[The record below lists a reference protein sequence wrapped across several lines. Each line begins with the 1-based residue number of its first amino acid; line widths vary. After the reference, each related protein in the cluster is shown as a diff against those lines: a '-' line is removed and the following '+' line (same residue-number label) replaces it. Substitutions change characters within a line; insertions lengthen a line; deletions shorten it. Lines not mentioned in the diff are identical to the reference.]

1 MTAGQLPAVPVAPS
15 DPFER
20 AMAWRA
26 CNMWSRTF
34 QVTLVAGLSW
44 LGGEH
49 QFVAI
54 WAAATLICGLIDSRL
69 SQWLLHRPR
78 TRAGVTLVA
87 GAYVLSGVSFAT
99 SALILARPPT
109 PMHLAEAVL
118 VLCAASLNNAMM
130 CCGSRLAT
138 VVLVG
143 PASIMLMAGPVLARR
158 AGYQVAT
165 ADILLMATATVVFTV
180 FILRM
185 ASAFYARGQTLKVA
199 LEGLSHAG
207 QTAMEGR
214 QRWRMIFHHSPMARL
229 CFDASALYQLLE
241 ADGRLAGA
249 RLGERLKS
257 RVGSVAEA
265 FAHIRLLEANEVA
278 VELCGDRLAGPHF
291 TEASFDAFCAALNN
305 IDQDGVLPVFPAEMI
320 RVDGETMEVEVHYRV
335 APDPGAPWSL
345 CLATYVDVTEARR
358 AAREQHEARQAAEV
372 ANRAKSDFLAVI
384 SHEIRTPLNGVLGMA
399 QAMGLNSLSK
409 LQRQRLR
416 VISESGSALLAIV
429 DDLLD
434 LSKIEAGGLEIVRAG
449 CDLAALVESV
459 HAAYSA
465 EAASR
470 DLAFVLDLDPAASGL
485 YEADAGRLRQIL
497 GNLISNALKFT
508 HEGKVTV
515 RLTRTSRGVR
525 LEVSDTGI
533 GIAPDRIAA
542 LFETFAQADSSPTRR
557 YGGAGLGLAICR
569 QLAQAMGGD
578 ISACSMPGRGSA
590 FTVELPMT
598 SSRTAADGAPS
609 RPEPNGGP
617 LRVLAAEDNPV
628 NRMVLKALLAQID
641 IEPVFVEN
649 GLEAVEAWETA
660 DWDVILMDVQMP
672 QMDGPTATRRIRAR
686 EAELGRASTP
696 IIAVTANAMIH
707 QVASY
712 RAAGMTE
719 VVSKPINVEALFSAL
734 LSAVAAPQAQPP
746 LGADDR
752 SPNAAASSRARSAR
766 R

>member
-1 MTAGQLPAVPVAPS
+1 MTAGLFPAVPVAPS

-26 CNMWSRTF
+26 CNMWTRTF

-44 LGGEH
+44 LGGERE
-49 QFVAI
+49 FVAI
-54 WAAATLICGLIDSRL
+54 WAATTLVCGLIDSRL

-78 TRAGVTLVA
+78 TRAGVVLVA
-87 GAYVLSGVSFAT
+87 ASYVLSGASFAA
-99 SALILARPPT
+99 SALILSQPPT

-118 VLCAASLNNAMM
+118 VLCATSLNNAMM

-138 VVLVG
+138 IVLVA
-143 PASIMLMAGPVLARR
+143 PASIMLMAGPILARQ
-158 AGYQVAT
+158 AGYQVT
-165 ADILLMATATVVFTV
+165 TPDILLMATAAVVFTV

-185 ASAFYARGQTLKVA
+185 ASAFYARGQTLKAA

-229 CFDASALYQLLE
+229 CFDASALYRLLD
-241 ADGRLAGA
+241 AKGKLAGA
-249 RLGERLKS
+249 RLGDRLKA
-257 RVGSVAEA
+257 RVSSVAEV
-265 FAHIRLLEANEVA
+265 FAHIRMLEANEVA
-278 VELCGDRLAGPHF
+278 TELCGDQLAGSHF
-291 TEASFDAFCAALNN
+291 TESSLDAFCAALNE
-305 IDQDGVLPVFPAEMI
+305 IDEDGVIPIFTAEMI
-320 RVDGETMEVEVHYRV
+320 CAGGGTLEVEVHYRV

-358 AAREQHEARQAAEV
+358 AAREQREALQAAEV
-372 ANRAKSDFLAVI
+372 ANRAKSDFLTLI

-399 QAMGLNSLSK
+399 QAMALNPLSR

-416 VISESGSALLAIV
+416 VISDSGSALLAIV

-434 LSKIEAGGLEIVRAG
+434 LSKIEAGGLEIIRAD
-449 CDLAALVESV
+449 CDVSALVESV

-470 DLAFVLDLDPAASGL
+470 GLAFVLDLDPGASGG

-497 GNLISNALKFT
+497 GNLISNAIKFT
-508 HEGKVTV
+508 HQGEVAV
-515 RLTRTSRGVR
+515 RLGRTERGVR

-542 LFETFAQADSSPTRR
+542 LFETFALADSSPTRR

-578 ISACSMPGRGSA
+578 ISACSMPGRGSV
-590 FTVELPMT
+590 FIVDLPMT
-598 SSRTAADGAPS
+598 RSHAPAARFGAPAIA
-609 RPEPNGGP
+609 GGP

-641 IEPVFVEN
+641 IEPAFVEN

-672 QMDGPTATRRIRAR
+672 QMDGPTATRRIRTR
-686 EAELGRASTP
+686 EAELGRAPTP

-719 VVSKPINVEALFSAL
+719 VVSKPINVEALFAAL
-734 LSAVAAPQAQPP
+734 LSAVAAQQAQPP
-746 LGADDR
+746 I
-752 SPNAAASSRARSAR
+752 AAAG
-766 R
+766 